1 LLDYVYLILVFPL
14 AGLLLNLAF
23 GRFWGHRGVSVVGC
37 GSVIAAFVVAFGSFL
52 ELLKLPPESRHVVQT
67 LWTWFEVGDFSI
79 DVSLLFD
86 PLSAVMCLV
95 VTFVGALIH
104 IYSTGYMHG
113 DSGYRRYFVNMNLFT
128 LSMLILVSADSFLL
142 LFVGWE
148 GVGLCSYLLIGH
160 FFERHTAADA
170 ARKAFVVNRIGDF
183 GFLLAMLL
191 IATQLGTLSFS
202 GALSAAPE
210 VLHAGSGLVTAIALL
225 LFLGA
230 TGKSAQIP
238 LYIWLPDAMEGPTPV
253 SALIHAATMVT
264 AGVYMVARAHV
275 LFELAP
281 VALIVVGGIGAV
293 TAIFAATIGLVQNDI
308 KRVLAYSTVSQL
320 GYMFLACGV
329 GAYAVGIFHLMTH
342 AFFKA
347 LLFLAAGSVIHALS
361 GDQDMRRMGGL
372 RGGLPR
378 THATMLV
385 GCLAIAGIPP
395 LAGFFSKDAIL
406 TSAFLGGQYWLFA
419 IGLVAAGM
427 TAFYMFRLYFLT
439 FTGKQRM
446 SEEVRHHMH
455 ESPFSMTG
463 VLMALAF
470 FSIVAGLIW
479 VPIIPGG
486 DRFGAFLEPVF
497 SDTHAIREMV
507 ASGHDA
513 ATAVIP
519 ETGHE
524 AAVGHE
530 VAAGHG
536 AEAPGAEPHGAVG
549 HGDEHAGAHHAP
561 LGLELMLMGGSVLV
575 ALIGIFFARRF
586 YVTHPEAPR
595 RLIDG
600 AKGLYRTILNK
611 YYVDEIYRGV
621 VVKPLES
628 LSYWF
633 WRIFDVRVI
642 DGLVDGVGGV
652 VVAAGTVL
660 RLFQNGYVGTYAF
673 FFVLGVVILLIQL
686 VM

>member
-1 LLDYVYLILVFPL
+1 LFDYVYLILLFPL
-14 AGLLLNLAF
+14 AGLLLNLFF
-23 GRFWGHRGVSVVGC
+23 GRFWGRRGVSVVAC
-37 GSVIAAFVVAFGSFL
+37 GAVIASCVVAVGCLL
-52 ELLKLPPESRHVVQT
+52 ELLKLPPESRHIVQT
-67 LWTWFEVGDFSI
+67 LWTWISVGDFRADISI
-79 DVSLLFD
+79 LFD

-95 VTFVGALIH
+95 VTFVGSLIH

-113 DSGYRRYFVNMNLFT
+113 DPGYRRYFVNLNLFT
-128 LSMLILVSADSFLL
+128 LSMLILVLADNFLL

-160 FFERHTAADA
+160 FYERHTAADA

-191 IATQLGTLSFS
+191 MATTLGTLSFS
-202 GALSAAPE
+202 EAFASAPE
-210 VLHAGSGLVTAIALL
+210 TLQVGGGIVTAIALL

-275 LFELAP
+275 FFEMAP
-281 VALIVVGGIGAV
+281 IALMVVAAIGAL

-329 GAYAVGIFHLMTH
+329 GAYSVGIFHLMTH

-347 LLFLAAGSVIHALS
+347 LLFLGAGSVIHALS

-372 RGGLPR
+372 RSGLPR
-378 THATMLV
+378 THITMLV

-406 TSAFLGGQYWLFA
+406 SASFLAGQPLFFTL
-419 IGLVAAGM
+419 GLIAAGF

-439 FTGKQRM
+439 FTGEGRM

-486 DRFGAFLEPVF
+486 DKFGAFLAPVF
-497 SDTHAIREMV
+497 ADSQSIRDLV
-507 ASGHDA
+507 AAGQDA
-513 ATAVIP
+513 ASAIIP
-519 ETGHE
+519 GGGHE
-524 AAVGHE
+524 AVGQE
-530 VAAGHG
+530 VAGHG
-536 AEAPGAEPHGAVG
+536 AVGDGAAA
-549 HGDEHAGAHHAP
+549 HAGEHHAP
-561 LGLELMLMGGSVLV
+561 IGLELALMAGSVIV
-575 ALIGIFFARRF
+575 ALIGIGIARKF
-586 YVTHPEAPR
+586 YVTDLAAPQ
-595 RLIDG
+595 RLIDR
-600 AKGLYRTILNK
+600 AKNLYRTILNK
-611 YYVDEIYRGV
+611 YYVDEIYRTV
-621 VVKPLES
+621 VVKPLEK

-642 DGLVDGVGGV
+642 DGMVDGVGGV

>member
-1 LLDYVYLILVFPL
+1 
-14 AGLLLNLAF
+14 
-23 GRFWGHRGVSVVGC
+23 
-37 GSVIAAFVVAFGSFL
+37 VVACGAVIGALVVAVGSFL
-52 ELLKLPPESRHVVQT
+52 ELLKLPPESRHVIQT
-67 LWTWFEVGDFSI
+67 LWTWIEVGNFKFDI
-79 DVSLLFD
+79 SLLFD

-104 IYSTGYMHG
+104 IYSIGYMRG
-113 DSGYRRYFVNMNLFT
+113 DAGYRRYFVNMNLFT
-128 LSMLILVSADSFLL
+128 LSMLILVLADSFVL

-160 FFERHTAADA
+160 FYERHTAGDA

-191 IATQLGTLSFS
+191 MATTLGTLSFS
-202 GALSAAPE
+202 EAFAAAP
-210 VLHAGSGLVTAIALL
+210 VLLQVGGGTVTAIALL

-238 LYIWLPDAMEGPTPV
+238 LFVWLPDAMEGPTPV

-275 LFELAP
+275 IFEMAP
-281 VALIVVGGIGAV
+281 VALLVVGGIGAL

-329 GAYAVGIFHLMTH
+329 GAYSAGIFHLMTH

-347 LLFLAAGSVIHALS
+347 LLFLGAGSVIHALS

-372 RGGLPR
+372 KSGLPR
-378 THATMLV
+378 THATMLI
-385 GCLAIAGIPP
+385 GCLAIAGLPP
-395 LAGFFSKDAIL
+395 LSAFFSKDNIL
-406 TSAFLGGQYWLFA
+406 TSAFLAGHTWLFA
-419 IGLVAAGM
+419 IGLIAAGM

-463 VLMALAF
+463 VLMVLAF

-486 DRFGAFLEPVF
+486 DRFGAFLAPVF
-497 SDTHAIREMV
+497 SDTQAIRDLV

-513 ATAVIP
+513 ASAIIP
-519 ETGHE
+519 GAGHE
-524 AAVGHE
+524 AVVE
-530 VAAGHG
+530 HG
-536 AEAPGAEPHGAVG
+536 AAAHGAVG
-549 HGDEHAGAHHAP
+549 IGDEHGGAHHAP
-561 LGLELMLMGGSVLV
+561 LGLELALMGGSVLV
-575 ALIGIFFARRF
+575 ALIGIFIARRF
-586 YVTHPEAPR
+586 YVSDPAAPQR
-595 RLIDG
+595 VIDR
-600 AKGLYRTILNK
+600 ARGLYRTVLNK

-621 VVKPLES
+621 VIKPLER

-633 WRIFDVRVI
+633 WRIFDVRFI
-642 DGLVDGVGGV
+642 DGVVDGVGGA